1 MPGQRRLVLARANT
15 EGTTIMS
22 DPQTDSRPDVSVL
35 QQAVNA
41 FLKDALPYLALD
53 ACADAIMRSVL
64 KFIPGGV
71 ISGSLWGP
79 GQRPN
84 TRFRL
89 ALEGD
94 TVVHRESAEL
104 DLPVETTKQVT
115 GLEDDV
121 RILLHRSLK
130 TLTTD
135 RPGVDNLQQAKYR
148 AAIEIRFCYFG
159 RLILLLII
167 GLPTAKGLVNKESED
182 FLNLFCRCCLI
193 TLQGAYIAGME
204 ERSGRS
210 SGLLL
215 QEKCNLTFHWFHSI
229 TRHLSLGIN
238 RLRAGQYPEAAD
250 AFDRTSVVAA
260 VCLAEIIT
268 LVNTISGPSPLVAN
282 LSTPSASA

>member
-1 MPGQRRLVLARANT
+1 
-15 EGTTIMS
+15 MS
-22 DPQTDSRPDVSVL
+22 EAQTDLRPEVSLL
-35 QQAVNA
+35 QQAVNV
-41 FLKDALPYLALD
+41 FLKDAMPHLALT
-53 ACADAIMRSVL
+53 ACADAMIRSVL
-64 KFIPGGV
+64 RFIPGGLV
-71 ISGSLWGP
+71 SGSLWCP

-89 ALEGD
+89 AVEGD

-104 DLPVETTKQVT
+104 DLLPEELKSPDAP
-115 GLEDDV
+115 EDDV

-135 RPGVDNLQQAKYR
+135 RPGLDNLQQGKYR
-148 AAIEIRFCYFG
+148 AAIEIRLCYFG
-159 RLILLLII
+159 RLILLLIV
-167 GLPTAKGLVNKESED
+167 GLPTAKGLINKESEE

-193 TLQGAYIAGME
+193 TLQGAYIAEME

-215 QEKCNLTFHWFHSI
+215 NEKFNLTFNWFHSI
-229 TRHLSLGIN
+229 TRHLNLGIA

-250 AFDRTSVVAA
+250 ALDRTSVVAS

-268 LVNTISGPSPLVAN
+268 LVKT
-282 LSTPSASA
+282 LSDPRQPRALPTPETPERTETT